1 MQSKF
6 LKVLLSVVVAF
17 ALWCFVIM
25 VEQPESENTYYN
37 IPVVLLNEDVL
48 TERGLMIVSERPTV
62 TLRLSATRTIL
73 NSLNESNINVIAN
86 VAPITSVG
94 SHEIT
99 YSISYPGNVPATS
112 VTVKSQST
120 DMVNLKVEK
129 RITKR
134 VEVVPVYNGSVPTG
148 MIADK
153 ENAVLDYE
161 YIEVAGP
168 EAVVE
173 QITQAMIQVD
183 LNGKSETIVGEYAY
197 ILCNNAGE
205 PVDAAQVT
213 TNVERINLTLKI
225 QRVKEIAL
233 KVTVNAGGGATEAT
247 SVIEIYP
254 KTISVTGSDALL
266 EGLDEWN
273 LGTIELGELL
283 SDTNLTYPITLPEGI
298 TNETGI
304 TEATVSVKFPNL
316 RVRTMQ
322 ITNIEAINV
331 PAGMEVEMI
340 TQSLQVKL
348 RGPAAMVNAMTER
361 DVMVTV
367 DFTDAELG
375 TDTKKATVT
384 ISSKYDGVGAVGTYS
399 VAVTVKEA
407 TIVMQEE

>member
-6 LKVLLSVVVAF
+6 MKVLLSVVIAF

-37 IPVVLLNEDVL
+37 IPVVLLNEEVL

-62 TLRLSATRTIL
+62 TLRLSSTRTNL
-73 NSLNESNINVIAN
+73 NNLNESNINVIAN
-86 VAPITSVG
+86 VAPITG
-94 SHEIT
+94 AGTHEIT
-99 YSISYPGNVPATS
+99 YSISYPGNVPPSS

-120 DMVNLKVEK
+120 DMVKLKVEK

-134 VEVVPVYNGSVPTG
+134 VEVVPVYTGSVPEG
-148 MIADK
+148 MLADK

-161 YIEVAGP
+161 FIEVAGP

-173 QITQAMIQVD
+173 QITQAVIQVD
-183 LNGKSETIVGEYAY
+183 LNGKSETIMGEYPY
-197 ILCNNAGE
+197 SLCDANGN
-205 PVDAAQVT
+205 PVDAAWVT
-213 TNVERINLTLKI
+213 TNVENINLTLKI

-233 KVTVNAGGGATEAT
+233 KVTVNPGGGATEAT
-247 SVIEIYP
+247 SVIDIQP
-254 KTISVTGSDALL
+254 KTIRVTGSDALL
-266 EGLDEWN
+266 EGLDELD
-273 LGTIELGELL
+273 LGTIELAELVN
-283 SDTNLTYPITLPEGI
+283 DTVLTYPIQLPEGV

-316 RVRTMQ
+316 RIKTMQ

-331 PAGMEVEMI
+331 PEGMEVEMI
-340 TQSLQVKL
+340 TQSLQIQL

-361 DVMVTV
+361 DVVVTV

-384 ISSKYDGVGAVGTYS
+384 INSKFDGVGAVGTYS
-399 VAVTVKEA
+399 VAVTVKNAVLE
-407 TIVMQEE
+407 MEEG

>member
-1 MQSKF
+1 MKSKL

-25 VEQPESENTYYN
+25 VEQPESEETYYD

-62 TLRLSATRTIL
+62 TLRLSSTRTNL
-73 NSLNESNINVIAN
+73 NNLNESNINVIAN
-86 VAPITSVG
+86 VSSITG
-94 SHEIT
+94 AGTHEIT
-99 YSISYPGNVPATS
+99 YSISYPGNVPESA
-112 VTVKSQST
+112 VTVRSQST
-120 DMVNLKVEK
+120 DMVQLKVAK

-134 VEVVPVYNGSVPTG
+134 VEVVPVYTGSVPEG

-153 ENAVLDYE
+153 ENAVLDYD

-173 QITQAMIQVD
+173 QITQAIIQVD
-183 LNGKSETIVGEYAY
+183 LTNQSETIMGEYAY
-197 ILCNNAGE
+197 ILCNEKAE

-213 TNVERINLTLKI
+213 TNAETINLTLKI

-233 KVTVNAGGGATEAT
+233 KVTVVPGGGATEAT
-247 SVIEIYP
+247 SSISIDP
-254 KTISVTGSDALL
+254 LTIRVSGSDALL
-266 EGLDEWN
+266 EGLDELD
-273 LGTIELGELL
+273 LGTIDLAELVN
-283 SDTNLTYPITLPEGI
+283 DVNLTYPIVLPEGI

-316 RVRTMQ
+316 RVRTLQ

-331 PAGMEVEMI
+331 PAGMNVEMI
-340 TQSLQVKL
+340 TQSLQVSF
-348 RGPAAMVNAMTER
+348 RGPAAMVNAMTEK
-361 DVMVTV
+361 DILVTV

-399 VAVTVKEA
+399 VSVTVTEA
-407 TIVMQEE
+407 EE